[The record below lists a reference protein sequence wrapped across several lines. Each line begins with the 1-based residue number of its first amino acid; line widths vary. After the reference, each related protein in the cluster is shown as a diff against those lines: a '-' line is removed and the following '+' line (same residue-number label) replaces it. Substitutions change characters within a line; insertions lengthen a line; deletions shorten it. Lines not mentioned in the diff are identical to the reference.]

1 MTVLFTYSLAGSAR
15 YLPIVNWQFVIM
27 QPDLDKESTTTQ
39 LKKYVTPIL
48 ACARESTIH
57 FFQVDYF
64 KANANESG
72 GANAN
77 STANATVK
85 AANDLDYKF
94 KFLLLKKSQFKFK
107 VIFSSDK
114 FYV

>member
-1 MTVLFTYSLAGSAR
+1 VLFTLSLAGSAK

-27 QPDLDKESTTTQ
+27 QPDLDRDNTPSQ

-48 ACARESTIH
+48 ACARESTIY

-64 KANANESG
+64 KASTNESG
-72 GANAN
+72 AANSNANA
-77 STANATVK
+77 SASAK

-107 VIFSSDK
+107 VNFC
-114 FYV
+114 FHV